1 MILAVVTDDDGGLT
15 FHERR
20 QSRDRV
26 LRRKLAE
33 LSEGRLLWMNAYT
46 AGPFDPFPENAVIS
60 DTFLKDAGPDDVCF
74 AENEALLPYAGRIR
88 AVWLFRW
95 NRRYPSDRKLDFI
108 PSEHG
113 MHLVSSGDFPG
124 YSHEKITLEVWT
136 R

>member
-46 AGPFDPFPENAVIS
+46 AGQFDPFPENAVIS

-88 AVWLFRW
+88 AVWLFR
-95 NRRYPSDRKLDFI
+95 KLDFI